1 MGRERKIHK
10 AFKLLMEDEVA
21 FQTFIKEELQNN
33 NIIFNDGLGEVI
45 ERVMAKRNT
54 KQGEKVPEKG
64 KLIMLFLDHFRM
76 KPTIN
81 SAATAVAESDFFD
94 LWRKKHNYKMP
105 KDKPNADGK
114 GTIPGEVTFM
124 YNLASN
130 HFAKELGKGVE
141 NIKKYLALIDSDKF
155 KDEAEDFELGFHPNA
170 DVDPEDRGD

>member
-1 MGRERKIHK
+1 MGHEKKMHK

-21 FQTFIKEELQNN
+21 FQTFIKEEFENH

-45 ERVMAKRNT
+45 ETAMAKRN
-54 KQGEKVPEKG
+54 KAQGVKVPEKG
-64 KLIMLFLDHFRM
+64 KLIMLFLEHFRM

-130 HFAKELGKGVE
+130 HFAKTLGKGVD
-141 NIKKYLALIDSDKF
+141 NIKKYLALIDSEKF
-155 KDEAEDFELGFHPNA
+155 KDECEDWELGFYHNEYL
-170 DVDPEDRGD
+170 DPEDRD